1 MPHRRV
7 ITDVRLCLSISE
19 EHHTRLEPMSG
30 TQLPICSGRYHALA
44 RPLTL
49 SLSRPISLLP
59 SFGQRAL
66 IEKSEFVERLV
77 RLFKKALADW

>member
-19 EHHTRLEPMSG
+19 EHHTRLEQMFG
-30 TQLPICSGRYHALA
+30 MQLLIYCGRYHVLA

-49 SLSRPISLLP
+49 SLLRSISLLP

-77 RLFKKALADW
+77 RLFKKVLAD